1 LIYSRLNG
9 ERAQQVRTIQVSGN
23 GKRTRPTNRR
33 EIIIKAAGQLF
44 RKQGYEGTSVRDI
57 ADAVGLQSGSLF
69 FHFSSKEEILLSLL
83 EGGLRRA
90 VAILDHHL
98 AQAVSPREKL
108 SAILHGHLQA
118 ILEEERDAFYV
129 VLRDWRTLSSPSRRK
144 VIALRDEYESHIALS
159 LDELAHTGLIPGNTR
174 LFRLFL
180 LGALNW
186 TVQWYRPD
194 GGLTINQLADGFL
207 ELMLPQQAQTNE
219 TRRTRKAARD
229 VQTLHVTTV
238 EKLAADR
245 ISNQLPRKKAV

>member
-1 LIYSRLNG
+1 MAGNKKRSRL
-9 ERAQQVRTIQVSGN
+9 A
-23 GKRTRPTNRR
+23 NRR
-33 EIIIKAAGQLF
+33 EIIIKAAGRLF
-44 RKQGYEGTSVRDI
+44 RKRGYEGTSVRDI

-69 FHFSSKEEILLSLL
+69 FHFSSKEEILVSLL

-90 VAILDHHL
+90 VAILDNHL
-98 AQAVSPREKL
+98 AEATSPREKL
-108 SAILHGHLQA
+108 SAILHGHLEA

-144 VIALRDEYESHIALS
+144 VIALRDEYENHITCA
-159 LDELAHTGLIPGNTR
+159 LDELAKTGLIPGNTR

-207 ELMLPQQAQTNE
+207 ELMLPQQAQTIM
-219 TRRTRKAARD
+219 RKR
-229 VQTLHVTTV
+229 
-238 EKLAADR
+238 
-245 ISNQLPRKKAV
+245 